1 MSGPVRKADP
11 QFAVDST
18 PHRTHTHTIDFR
30 RERIRPSSN
39 LLKELRASLGLTQKQ
54 MGILLGA
61 SKSHTQKL
69 ETGTKNFPK
78 SHSKIYKRLDAV
90 ARYANNAG
98 TLPHGVEEY
107 ITAPRPPQH
116 VTWRDIDAAWI
127 ISNKDPIDYWRTD
140 AHKDYHAAP
149 PASQSNGVEPKDKK
163 PKDKEAQKVIAI
175 RCDEDIALDWRRAAH
190 EAHRNNGEIFAD
202 CFEAYRDRAP
212 GLKSRQGIGRATAV
226 SIWLAGIVV
235 GLGISAIISTTTP
248 F

>member
-78 SHSKIYKRLDAV
+78 SHSKIYRRLDAV

-98 TLPHGVEEY
+98 GLPHGVEEY

-116 VTWRDIDAAWI
+116 VTWRDIDAAWT
-127 ISNKDPIDYWRTD
+127 ISK
-140 AHKDYHAAP
+140 KDYHVTPTAP
-149 PASQSNGVEPKDKK
+149 QLNGVEPKDKK
-163 PKDKEAQKVIAI
+163 PKDKEVQKVIAI
-175 RCDEDIALDWRRAAH
+175 RCDEDIIWDWRLAAH
-190 EAHRNNGEIFAD
+190 EAHRNNGEFFVD

-212 GLKSRQGIGRATAV
+212 GPKSRQGIGRGTAV

>member
-149 PASQSNGVEPKDKK
+149 PHLNRMVWSPRTKSP
-163 PKDKEAQKVIAI
+163 
-175 RCDEDIALDWRRAAH
+175 RTRRP
-190 EAHRNNGEIFAD
+190 R
-202 CFEAYRDRAP
+202 
-212 GLKSRQGIGRATAV
+212 KSSPSDAMRI
-226 SIWLAGIVV
+226 
-235 GLGISAIISTTTP
+235 
-248 F
+248 

>member
-1 MSGPVRKADP
+1 MSDPVRKADP

-18 PHRTHTHTIDFR
+18 PHHTHTIDFR

-39 LLKELRASLGLTQKQ
+39 LLKDLRASLGLTQKQ

-127 ISNKDPIDYWRTD
+127 ISNKD
-140 AHKDYHAAP
+140 YHVTPSAP
-149 PASQSNGVEPKDKK
+149 QLNGVEPKDKN
-163 PKDKEAQKVIAI
+163 PKDKEGQKVIAI
-175 RCDEDIALDWRRAAH
+175 RCDEDIIWDWRLAAH
-190 EAHRNNGEIFAD
+190 EAHRNNGEFFVD

-212 GLKSRQGIGRATAV
+212 GPKSRQGIGRATAV